1 MIAPLML
8 YAIVVGTGL
17 AAAGAMLER
26 SAAALRWPRRWIW
39 AAVLAVNVGLPLVA
53 PWRAEPRTDLSERS
67 LATSDSG
74 RGSLA
79 GAVQTDV
86 DHSPGWR
93 DRLRAA
99 VDRAARVVARFEVVG
114 RWIWASGSLA
124 VMVLFIDGRRT
135 FARRRRRWGEARV
148 DGVPVLISMN
158 DGPALVGIWSP
169 RIVIPQWAFALDPPA
184 VELMIRH
191 EREHRRAGD
200 PWLLHGMGI
209 VILLM
214 PWNLVTWWMVS
225 RLRLAIEM
233 DCDARV
239 LGLSRGRRDAT
250 DADATAYGELLLA
263 VAARRSPRQA
273 FIVPAML
280 ERSSTLG
287 RRIAA
292 MCTDRGEFLRTRIVA
307 AGSTALLFVIAT
319 LVAPVPALRAQ
330 SPAAPSKPAQSI
342 AVGRSDPS
350 AKPDRADL
358 DPAASRSGVR
368 ANRTAPVQ
376 VQTQGRGQGK
386 PPAAAPLEEFGKGAY
401 DSDTPRLVLPKV
413 IAMVNPRYTAD
424 AMRAK
429 IQGSVIIEAVIEA
442 GGTVG
447 ETRILQSLDPFLGL
461 DDAALAAAR
470 ESTFEP
476 ATLDGVAVPVIV
488 KLTMEFRLH

>member
-8 YAIVVGTGL
+8 YAIVAATGL

-39 AAVLAVNVGLPLVA
+39 AAMLAVNVGLPLVA
-53 PWRAEPRTDLSERS
+53 PWRAEPRAESSEWS
-67 LATSDSG
+67 FATSESG
-74 RGSLA
+74 RGSIA

-86 DHSPGWR
+86 DHSRSWR
-93 DRLRAA
+93 DRLRAR
-99 VDRAARVVARFEVVG
+99 VDRAARVVTRFEVVG

-124 VMVLFIDGRRT
+124 VMALYIAGRRT
-135 FARRRRRWGEARV
+135 FARRRRQWGEARV
-148 DGVPVLISMN
+148 DDVPVLISMN

-184 VELMIRH
+184 VDLMIRH
-191 EREHRRAGD
+191 EREHHRAGD

-239 LGLSRGRRDAT
+239 LGRSRGRQDAT
-250 DADATAYGELLLA
+250 EADATAYGELLLA
-263 VAARRSPRQA
+263 VAARRSPRQV

-292 MCTDRGEFLRTRIVA
+292 MCTHRGEFLRTRIVA
-307 AGSTALLFVIAT
+307 ACGTALLFVTAT
-319 LVAPVPALRAQ
+319 LVAPVPTLRAQ
-330 SPAAPSKPAQSI
+330 SPGVPATPAPAA
-342 AVGRSDPS
+342 AVGRSDAP
-350 AKPDRADL
+350 AKADRAGL
-358 DPAASRSGVR
+358 DPAASRSSAR
-368 ANRTAPVQ
+368 ASRTAPVQ
-376 VQTQGRGQGK
+376 VQTQGRGQTE
-386 PPAAAPLEEFGKGAY
+386 PSAAATPEEFGKGAY
-401 DSDTPRLVLPKV
+401 TSDTPRLVLPKV
-413 IAMVNPRYTAD
+413 IAMVNPRYTSE

-429 IQGSVIIEAVIEA
+429 IQGGVIIEAVIEA
-442 GGTVG
+442 DGTVG
-447 ETRILQSLDPFLGL
+447 ETRILQSLDPLLGL

-470 ESTFEP
+470 DSTFEP